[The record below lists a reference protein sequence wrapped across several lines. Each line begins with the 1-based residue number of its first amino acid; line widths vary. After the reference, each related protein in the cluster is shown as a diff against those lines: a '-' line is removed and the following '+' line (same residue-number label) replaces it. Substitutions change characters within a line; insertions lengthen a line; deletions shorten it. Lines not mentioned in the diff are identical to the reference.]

1 MARSFNAPEGCTRLT
16 INLPTELH
24 QKVKM
29 AAVLSKKTVGEIIS
43 EFIKDELEL
52 LIKKGKK

>member
-1 MARSFNAPEGCTRLT
+1 MSKSHFAPEGYTRLT

-24 QKVKM
+24 QKVKI
-29 AAVLSKKTVGEIIS
+29 ASVLSKKTIGEIIS

-52 LIKKGKK
+52 LIKKGSK